1 MRKVILLL
9 AITAFSLPI
18 AAQAHQPV
26 ALLATDT
33 TAEKGPL
40 LVDGTVS
47 FAIRASFSKAN
58 EVRAFRAQLAAGDS
72 LAIQYLII
80 DKTPE
85 NKLKSSQLPVVT
97 VTSPSGAKLTMKIN
111 ERTKFFEPYSRT
123 NYLYL
128 SRYSAEAEAGIYSI
142 SIRSKAKS
150 AVTVA
155 VGEREIQGEVRRGP
169 APSPTLVVTPSA
181 TPTPTPTATPAAT
194 PSATPTPTPS
204 ATVSKTPALT
214 MKDVAENN
222 SPKSCW
228 SAIDGKIYDL
238 TRWIKSHPG
247 GQSAITFLCG
257 TDGTKAF
264 LAQHRGESSPFSRL
278 ASFYIGPLAP

>member
-9 AITAFSLPI
+9 AITAISLPV

-40 LVDGTVS
+40 LIDGTVS

-155 VGEREIQGEVRRGP
+155 VGEKEIQGEARRGP
-169 APSPTLVVTPSA
+169 APSPTPVV
-181 TPTPTPTATPAAT
+181 TPTPTATSTATPTAT

-204 ATVSKTPALT
+204 LSKTPALT

>member
-1 MRKVILLL
+1 MRRVFLTVLVASL
-9 AITAFSLPI
+9 AFPV
-18 AAQAHQPV
+18 AAAAHQPV

-33 TAEKGPL
+33 SADKGPL

-47 FAIRASFSKAN
+47 FAVRASFTKAN

-72 LAIQYLII
+72 LAIQYLIV
-80 DKTPE
+80 DKKPE
-85 NKLKSSQLPVVT
+85 NKLKNSQLPVVT
-97 VTSPSGAKLTMKIN
+97 ITSPSGKKITLKIN
-111 ERTKFFEPYSRT
+111 ERAPFFEPYSRT
-123 NYLYL
+123 NYFYL

-155 VGEREIQGEVRRGP
+155 VGEKEIQGEVRRGP
-169 APSPTLVVTPSA
+169 APLPTPVVTASPTSTS
-181 TPTPTPTATPAAT
+181 TPTAT

-204 ATVSKTPALT
+204 ATVTKTPALT

-228 SAIDGKIYDL
+228 SVIDGKIYDL

>member
-9 AITAFSLPI
+9 AITALSLPI

-47 FAIRASFSKAN
+47 FAIRASFTKAN

-72 LAIQYLII
+72 LAIQYLIV
-80 DKTPE
+80 DKKPE
-85 NKLKSSQLPVVT
+85 NKLKNSQLPVVT
-97 VTSPSGAKLTMKIN
+97 ITSPSGKKMTLKIN
-111 ERTKFFEPYSRT
+111 ERAPFFEPYSST
-123 NYLYL
+123 NYFYL
-128 SRYSAEAEAGIYSI
+128 SRYSAEAEAGIYAI

-169 APSPTLVVTPSA
+169 APLPTPVVTASPTSTA
-181 TPTPTPTATPAAT
+181 TPT
-194 PSATPTPTPS
+194 ATPTPTPS

-278 ASFYIGPLAP
+278 ASFYIGPLAS